1 MLNFQQSHT
10 SSINAP
16 PLSHIFDPIIPKHDQ
31 STIKRGRAISKY
43 STGNPAHHFLG
54 HYFKQYDG

>member
-31 STIKRGRAISKY
+31 STIKRGRAIS
-43 STGNPAHHFLG
+43 SIPREIQLTIS
-54 HYFKQYDG
+54 